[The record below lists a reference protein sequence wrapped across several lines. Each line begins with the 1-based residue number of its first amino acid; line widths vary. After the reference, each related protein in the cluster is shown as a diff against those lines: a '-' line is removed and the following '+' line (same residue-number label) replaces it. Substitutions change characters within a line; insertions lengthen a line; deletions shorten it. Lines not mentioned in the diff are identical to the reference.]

1 MKRNIE
7 WALPILLLVFVIAQG
22 RSVQATD
29 QEKDIVKFQ
38 QQAGE
43 LQGQIR
49 IFEPESGLLIVERNS
64 VTYSFIVTPATKM
77 VVGNQKAKIEDL
89 VGLKGKSVTVKY
101 RAERK
106 GNKAN
111 EIVVP

>member
-1 MKRNIE
+1 M
-7 WALPILLLVFVIAQG
+7 
-22 RSVQATD
+22 
-29 QEKDIVKFQ
+29 KFQ
-38 QQAGE
+38 VQSGE
-43 LQGQIR
+43 LQGQICV
-49 IFEPESGLLIVERNS
+49 FEPESGLLTVERNS
-64 VTYSFIVTPATKM
+64 VTYSFTLTPATKI

-111 EIVVP
+111 ELVVP